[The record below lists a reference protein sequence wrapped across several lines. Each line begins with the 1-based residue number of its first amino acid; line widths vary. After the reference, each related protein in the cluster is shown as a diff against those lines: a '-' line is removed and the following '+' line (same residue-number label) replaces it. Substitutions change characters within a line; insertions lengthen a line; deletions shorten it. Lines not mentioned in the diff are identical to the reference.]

1 MNIRAILPDIFYVG
15 VNDREKHRFE
25 SLWPLPHG
33 VSYNSYIVRSHKTA
47 LIDSV
52 EVRESLTLFSH
63 LDEVL
68 GGTEIDYLVVNHM
81 EPDHSGSIPLLAAK
95 YPEMKIV
102 GNKQTVAMIGG
113 FYGITDQ
120 ERFVTV
126 CDGDKLDLGEITLRF
141 LMTPMVHWPETMMT
155 YLQEDKVLFSG
166 DAFGTFGALQ
176 GRIVDVSDCN
186 REVCFQEMR
195 RYYAAI
201 VAKYSRHVQNALAKL
216 NGLSVDYICS
226 THGPVWHEY
235 VGKVIS
241 MYDDMSAD
249 RTEKG
254 VVIVYGSM
262 YGNTSAVAE
271 VVARRLAERGISDIR
286 MYNAG
291 NTDMSR
297 ILADIWR
304 YKGLVIGGP
313 TYSMNIFPPIE
324 ALLRALEIR
333 EIPPRVAGAFGSYA
347 WAPNAAKLSAV
358 RMQAMGLDVV
368 GALTMK
374 LAMNAETE
382 HQAVQMA
389 DAIADKL
396 SEE

>member
-155 YLQEDKVLFSG
+155 FAEERRILFTG
-166 DAFGTFGALQ
+166 DAFGTFGALN
-176 GRIVDVSDCN
+176 GGIIDFETDTALYL
-186 REVCFQEMR
+186 EEAY
-195 RYYAAI
+195 RYYSNIVGKYGKFVQRAI
-201 VAKYSRHVQNALAKL
+201 EKTAPLAPEF
-216 NGLSVDYICS
+216 ICP
-226 THGPVWHEY
+226 THGPIWHESIAE
-235 VGKVIS
+235 IS
-241 MYDDMSAD
+241 AIYDRLS
-249 RTEKG
+249 RYHSEPGTT
-254 VVIVYGSM
+254 IVYGSM
-262 YGNTSAVAE
+262 YG
-271 VVARRLAERGISDIR
+271 
-286 MYNAG
+286 
-291 NTDMSR
+291 
-297 ILADIWR
+297 
-304 YKGLVIGGP
+304 
-313 TYSMNIFPPIE
+313 
-324 ALLRALEIR
+324 
-333 EIPPRVAGAFGSYA
+333 
-347 WAPNAAKLSAV
+347 LS
-358 RMQAMGLDVV
+358 LI
-368 GALTMK
+368 
-374 LAMNAETE
+374 
-382 HQAVQMA
+382 H
-389 DAIADKL
+389 I
-396 SEE
+396 

>member
-1 MNIRAILPDIFYVG
+1 MKPYEILDG
-15 VNDREKHRFE
+15 VYYAGVDDYTTHLFE
-25 SLWPLPHG
+25 GLWTIPYG
-33 VSYNSYIVRSHKTA
+33 VSYNTYIVRGEKTA
-47 LIDSV
+47 LIDTVSIHKAN
-52 EVRESLTLFSH
+52 EL
-63 LDEVL
+63 LDNI
-68 GGTEIDYLVVNHM
+68 GAIGIDYLVVNHM
-81 EPDHSGSIPLLAAK
+81 EPDHSGAIPELAAAF
-95 YPEMKIV
+95 PQMKIV
-102 GNKQTVAMIGG
+102 CNQATVAMIKG
-113 FYGITDQ
+113 FYHVDESRCLIIKDTDTL
-120 ERFVTV
+120 E
-126 CDGDKLDLGEITLRF
+126 LGHGKTLQFF
-141 LMTPMVHWPETMMT
+141 LTPMVHWPETMMT

-216 NGLSVDYICS
+216 NCLSVDYICS

-382 HQAVQMA
+382 QQAVQMA

>member
-1 MNIRAILPDIFYVG
+1 M
-15 VNDREKHRFE
+15 
-25 SLWPLPHG
+25 
-33 VSYNSYIVRSHKTA
+33 
-47 LIDSV
+47 
-52 EVRESLTLFSH
+52 
-63 LDEVL
+63 
-68 GGTEIDYLVVNHM
+68 
-81 EPDHSGSIPLLAAK
+81 
-95 YPEMKIV
+95 
-102 GNKQTVAMIGG
+102 
-113 FYGITDQ
+113 
-120 ERFVTV
+120 
-126 CDGDKLDLGEITLRF
+126 
-141 LMTPMVHWPETMMT
+141 
-155 YLQEDKVLFSG
+155 LFSG

-382 HQAVQMA
+382 QQAVQMA